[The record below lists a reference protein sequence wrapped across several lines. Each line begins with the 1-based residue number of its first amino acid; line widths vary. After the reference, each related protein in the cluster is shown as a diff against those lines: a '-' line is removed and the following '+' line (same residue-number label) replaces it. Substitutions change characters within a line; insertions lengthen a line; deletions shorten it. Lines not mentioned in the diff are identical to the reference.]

1 MTIAMSVCHAAV
13 HSIMLNSYD
22 SYLPNTTLD
31 QTSAFLSAVAP
42 YNSLLLFGNS
52 GSAGFSGTGGP
63 SFPNGNY
70 IYVRPSHTKTHQ
82 RARCVDLHCFY
93 T

>member
-1 MTIAMSVCHAAV
+1 MCCAAV

-31 QTSAFLSAVAP
+31 QTSAFLSLLSPQNAT
-42 YNSLLLFGNS
+42 LLFGNGGNAGAAGG
-52 GSAGFSGTGGP
+52 GSP

-70 IYVRPSHTKTHQ
+70 IYVSPS
-82 RARCVDLHCFY
+82 
-93 T
+93 